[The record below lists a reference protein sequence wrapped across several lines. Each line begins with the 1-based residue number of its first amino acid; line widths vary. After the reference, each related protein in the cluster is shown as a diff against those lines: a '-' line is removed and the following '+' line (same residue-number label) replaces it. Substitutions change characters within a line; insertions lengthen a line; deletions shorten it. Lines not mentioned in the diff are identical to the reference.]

1 MYGRWRAFRGRVV
14 DRTVMDV
21 VLIDDH
27 EAMRDGLEAL
37 LARKGIDTIGTAG
50 SAADAVKLLADLTP
64 DVAVVD
70 VHLPDESGLRLVRR
84 LRDEHP
90 RLPVL
95 IYTGVEDIATLAD
108 ALDSGAAGFA
118 LKLGGITK
126 LIQGLRLVAA
136 GKRYVDP
143 AVRVVLDANVDAQP
157 LLLTSREREVFDL
170 LAQGLTGEEIATRLT
185 VSAETVRTHIRNG
198 MAKLD
203 ARTRTG
209 AVVQALEMHE
219 IER

>member
-1 MYGRWRAFRGRVV
+1 
-14 DRTVMDV
+14 MDV

-37 LARKGIDTIGTAG
+37 LARKGIGTIGTAG

-64 DVAVVD
+64 SVAVVD

-90 RLPVL
+90 SLPIL

-143 AVRVVLDANVDAQP
+143 AVRVVLDADVDARP

-209 AVVQALEMHE
+209 AVVQALETHE
-219 IER
+219 IEH

>member
-1 MYGRWRAFRGRVV
+1 
-14 DRTVMDV
+14 MDV

-27 EAMRDGLEAL
+27 EAMRDGLEDL
-37 LARKGIDTIGTAG
+37 LARKGIDTVGTAG
-50 SAADAVKLLADLTP
+50 SAADAVELLADLTP

-90 RLPVL
+90 GLPVL

-143 AVRVVLDANVDAQP
+143 AVRVVLDANVDARP

>member
-1 MYGRWRAFRGRVV
+1 
-14 DRTVMDV
+14 MDV

-50 SAADAVKLLADLTP
+50 SAADAVRILGGLTP

-70 VHLPDESGLRLVRR
+70 VHLPDESGLRLVRL

-95 IYTGVEDIATLAD
+95 IYTGIEDVATLAD

-143 AVRVVLDANVDAQP
+143 AIQVMLDAEVASEP
-157 LLLTSREREVFDL
+157 LLLTKREREVFAL
-170 LAQGLTGEEIATRLT
+170 LAQGLTGEEIAARLT
-185 VSAETVRTHIRNG
+185 ISAETVRTHIRNG
-198 MAKLD
+198 MEKLD

-209 AVVQALEMHE
+209 AVVQALKKHE